1 MHRIVTTAAVLS
13 ALLACAPVDAQDAA
27 PDTIPRT
34 SLQKGAWSLAF
45 DPPAYG
51 GFGTGSLGAWKMV
64 GERTNLGVSV
74 GAHIR
79 LTEALS
85 DSLTVREN
93 VAGVELGL
101 QARRY
106 VARAR
111 EVTPFATGGVFA
123 FFTEYD
129 QAYGNTVAERHLYGA
144 GVSAGAGLEWFP
156 LRRASFAGHTGVRLN
171 VHTGELTTHSGGEQR
186 DARERGL
193 ELATF
198 TSRLSLQIY
207 F

>member
-1 MHRIVTTAAVLS
+1 MHRIVTAAVC
-13 ALLACAPVDAQDAA
+13 ALLAAAPVRAQEAA

-34 SLQKGAWSLAF
+34 SLQKGAWSLSF
-45 DPPAYG
+45 NPPAYG
-51 GFGTGSLGAWKMV
+51 GLGMGSLAAWKMV

-74 GAHIR
+74 GAHAR
-79 LTEALS
+79 LTES
-85 DSLTVREN
+85 RGDSLTVREN
-93 VAGVELGL
+93 IAGVELGL
-101 QARRY
+101 QARQY
-106 VARAR
+106 VAPAR

-129 QAYGNTVAERHLYGA
+129 QAYGNTVSERHLYGA

-156 LRRASFAGHTGVRLN
+156 LRRVSFAGHTGVRLN
-171 VHTGELTTHSGGEQR
+171 VHTGELTSHSGSGQR

-193 ELATF
+193 EFATF